1 MSNWLKTAL
10 VLNLALTLALI
21 GLVSYFWLKPGLSG
35 KDQSSE
41 HAGRA
46 ATFEASGLWK
56 AAALEYQ
63 KAAGSS
69 EGARAFNFWIKA
81 GDLCYDKAL
90 DYDCAAESYLSGKA
104 AGADNL
110 APETATRLVNS
121 LKNLGK
127 KEQADAWLN
136 DLTALNPK
144 PGPGDTVA
152 ARLGERG
159 IMLSELKAALA
170 DEPEP
175 ARKNFEGRDGLRKYL
190 NFYLFRKLLYQ
201 SALDSNLADAQ
212 FNKTLEDFK
221 ERYLSD
227 LYYQKNFMSRIEVTE
242 KEAREYFEKNQGEFK
257 DASGKP
263 QKFDEAKS
271 EIELKLKRNKA
282 LVENDFWLK
291 EKMQAKGI
299 KINEQA
305 FSTSK

>member
-1 MSNWLKTAL
+1 MSNWMKTVV
-10 VLNLALTLALI
+10 VLNLALTLALT
-21 GLVSYFWLKPGLSG
+21 GLVSYFWLKPGLAG
-35 KDQSSE
+35 KDPSSE

-63 KAAGSS
+63 KAAGSA
-69 EGARAFNFWIKA
+69 EGERAFNFWVKA
-81 GDLCYDKAL
+81 GDLCFDKAL

-104 AGADNL
+104 AGGNKL

-127 KEQADAWLN
+127 KTQADAWLN

-144 PGPGDTVA
+144 PVPGDTVA

-159 IMLSELKAALA
+159 IMLSELKSALA
-170 DEPEP
+170 DEPEA
-175 ARKNFEGRDGLRKYL
+175 ARKNFEGQDGLRKYL
-190 NFYLFRKLLYQ
+190 NFYLFRRMLYQ
-201 SALDSNLADAQ
+201 AALDSNLADAQ
-212 FNKTLEDFK
+212 FNKTMEDFK
-221 ERYLSD
+221 ERYLSE
-227 LYYQKNFMSRIEVTE
+227 LYYQKNFMSKIEVSE
-242 KEAREYFEKNQGEFK
+242 KEIKDYFDKNPGEFK
-257 DASGKP
+257 DPSGKP
-263 QKFDEAKS
+263 KKYQEAKQ
-271 EIELKLKRNKA
+271 EIDLKLKRNKA

-291 EKMQAKGI
+291 EKLQAKGI

>member
-1 MSNWLKTAL
+1 MSSWLKTAV

-21 GLVSYFWLKPGLSG
+21 GLVSYFWLKPGLAG
-35 KDQSSE
+35 NDLSSQY
-41 HAGRA
+41 AGRA
-46 ATFEASGLWK
+46 AVFESSGLWK

-69 EGARAFNFWIKA
+69 EGERAFNFWVKA

-104 AGADNL
+104 GGENNL
-110 APETATRLVNS
+110 TPETATRLVNS

-127 KEQADAWLN
+127 KAQADAWLN
-136 DLTALNPK
+136 DLTALDPK

-170 DEPEP
+170 DEPEA
-175 ARKNFEGRDGLRKYL
+175 ARKNFEGKDGLRKYL
-190 NFYLFRKLLYQ
+190 NFYIFRKMLYQ

-212 FNKTLEDFK
+212 FNKTLDDFK

-227 LYYQKNFMSRIEVTE
+227 LYYQKNFMSKIEVTE
-242 KEAREYFEKNQGEFK
+242 KEARDYFEKNPGEFK

-263 QKFDEAKS
+263 QKFDGLKP
-271 EIELKLKRNKA
+271 EIEMRLKRNKA
-282 LVENDFWLK
+282 LVENDLWLK

-305 FSTSK
+305 FANSK